1 MLDAEKIVVKEKP
14 LFGETHYYDE
24 NGVYLG
30 YSIQSF
36 FHVNYFDAIGR
47 RFEKTKFLSED
58 EEKRIF
64 ARHGYTSPPPQLH
77 DDDFFDGLLCG
88 MILSDNDHERKK
100 RR

>member
-36 FHVNYFDAIGR
+36 FHVNYFDASGR

-64 ARHGYTSPPPQLH
+64 ARHGYTSPPKLH